1 MTRPT
6 EQQLQVIEH
15 DEGRAVVFAVA
26 GSGKT
31 TTMAWRVKRL
41 AQQRGVQPSRI
52 VATTFSR
59 FARDQMRSKFDE
71 LMISGDVYTLT
82 LHQFASRVIT
92 LANKKIDFM
101 PRVQIGDKALQGKTL
116 RDVKNRLLSSD
127 SIQDDSIRSSIKDIS
142 EEDFLDL
149 LGKMKGALEFT
160 ERGFEQL
167 PEQLREISSR
177 RSFAEGSRWL
187 EILIDAYEE
196 ERLERRFRGYDDM
209 LVDALEAVYCSQVMR
224 ADISTRFDHII
235 VDEYQNINKAQDAL
249 VRVCDEK
256 RGNLMVIGDDDQTIY
271 EWRGATPAFIRDKIR
286 SQEWKHYFLD
296 LNFRSCAPQVI
307 LAAQCISKN
316 RVRAEKKMQ
325 PTGDFSGSLELI
337 QCESNEDQ
345 AKRLVALIKEKQIS
359 GTPLGDQVILI
370 RRYDQSLPIEKELIL
385 NKIKYRIP
393 GASFFFD
400 RKEVQFVLS
409 FLLLFRLEQ
418 RLIREMR
425 SPTPPERREYR
436 SLLNQVAYRAKTF
449 IRTEPD
455 LGGIGERALD
465 PHSSLSESLQ
475 EYAAERDSNRY
486 ANALALARFF
496 ESAQNEQ
503 ELQVKDMLAKLES
516 TVDIREKIISAS
528 PDTTVGLQRAA
539 IIESLKSFAGS
550 RTLNEVMEEVDELGE
565 YWNNGL
571 KEEDPSHVLRIYTV
585 FKAKGLEFP
594 VVYLPDVHRQAG
606 ATGSGGFASSES
618 VEDEIS
624 AGPEEERRIF
634 YVAITRS
641 VRDLYMFHWQE
652 PSQYLTEASFEKI
665 QEYQALA
672 NAFLSNQ
679 ERDSL
684 DARQIGRIFSAYSYK
699 YEAKQ
704 LFANIFS
711 RMNPDEEAQALQSI
725 HSSVEYLKDEPGAA
739 IREKLGYEK
748 LQRFWSDAKEIAAR
762 IRNLPCDSE
771 DNTACESKS
780 LDGHMPTTAIDPF
793 DEVFGD
799 D

>member
-1 MTRPT
+1 MDRPT

-71 LMISGDVYTLT
+71 LTISRNVYTLT

-92 LANKKIDFM
+92 LANKKIYFM

-116 RDVKNRLLSSD
+116 REVKRRLLCAD
-127 SIQDDSIRSSIKDIS
+127 HIQDDSIKSSIKDIS
-142 EEDFLDL
+142 EDDFFDL

-167 PEQLREISSR
+167 PEQLQEISSR

-235 VDEYQNINKAQDAL
+235 VDEYQDINKAQDAL

-286 SQEWKHYFLD
+286 SQDWKHYFLD

-325 PTGDFSGSLELI
+325 PTGDFSGSLVLI
-337 QCESNEDQ
+337 KCESNEDQ
-345 AKRLVALIKEKQIS
+345 AKRLVALVKEKES
-359 GTPLGDQVILI
+359 TGTPLGDQVILI

-385 NKIKYRIP
+385 NKMKYRIP

-418 RLIREMR
+418 RLIHEMR

-455 LGGIGERALD
+455 LVAIGERALD
-465 PHSSLSESLQ
+465 PHGSLSASLQ
-475 EYAAERDSNRY
+475 EYVAERDSNRY

-496 ESAQNEQ
+496 ESAHNEQ

-516 TVDIREKIISAS
+516 TIDIREKIISSS
-528 PDTTVGLQRAA
+528 PDATVGLQRAA
-539 IIESLKSFAGS
+539 IIDSLKSFAGS
-550 RTLNEVMEEVDELGE
+550 RTLTELMKEVDELSE

-606 ATGSGGFASSES
+606 ATGAVGFAPSES

-641 VRDLYMFHWQE
+641 IRDLYMFHWQE
-652 PSQYLTEASFEKI
+652 QSQYLTEASFEKI
-665 QEYQALA
+665 QEYQILA
-672 NAFLSNQ
+672 NAFLCNQ
-679 ERDSL
+679 DRDSL

-704 LFANIFS
+704 SFANIFS
-711 RMNPDEEAQALQSI
+711 RMNPEEEAQALQSI
-725 HSSVEYLKDEPGAA
+725 NSSIEYLKAEPDAA
-739 IREKLGYEK
+739 IREQLGYEK

-762 IRNLPCDSE
+762 IRSFPCDSE
-771 DNTACESKS
+771 DNDAGESNS
-780 LDGHMPTTAIDPF
+780 LDSHMASTDIDPF

>member
-1 MTRPT
+1 MARPT
-6 EQQLQVIEH
+6 EQQLQIIEH

-41 AQQRGVQPSRI
+41 AQQSGVQSCRI

-59 FARDQMRSKFDE
+59 FARDQMRSKFHE
-71 LMISGDVYTLT
+71 LKISSDVYTLT
-82 LHQFASRVIT
+82 LHQFAARVIT
-92 LANKKIDFM
+92 LANRKINFM
-101 PRVQIGDKALQGKTL
+101 PRVQIGDKALQRNTL
-116 RDVKNRLLSSD
+116 RDVKKRILSSNG
-127 SIQDDSIRSSIKDIS
+127 IQDDSIMSSIKDIS
-142 EEDFLDL
+142 EEDFLDF

-167 PEQLREISSR
+167 PEQLQVISSI
-177 RSFAEGSRWL
+177 RSFAKGSRWL

-196 ERLERRFRGYDDM
+196 ARLERRFRGYDDM
-209 LVDALEAVYCSQVMR
+209 LVDALEAVYCSQIMR

-235 VDEYQNINKAQDAL
+235 VDEYQDINKAQDAL

-256 RGNLMVIGDDDQTIY
+256 SGNLMVIGDDDQTIY

-286 SQEWKHYFLD
+286 SQEWKQYFLD

-316 RVRAEKKMQ
+316 RVRVEKKMQ
-325 PTGDFSGSLELI
+325 PTGDFSGNLELI

-345 AKRLVALIKEKQIS
+345 AKRLVALVKEKQAT

-370 RRYDQSLPIEKELIL
+370 RRYDQSLAIEKELIL

-418 RLIREMR
+418 RLIHEMR
-425 SPTPPERREYR
+425 LPTPPERREYR

-449 IRTEPD
+449 IRTDPD
-455 LGGIGERALD
+455 LRGIGERALE
-465 PHSSLSESLQ
+465 PHSSLSEALQ
-475 EYAAERDSNRY
+475 EYATERDSIRY
-486 ANALALARFF
+486 ASALALARFF
-496 ESAQNEQ
+496 ESAHNEK
-503 ELQVKDMLAKLES
+503 EWQVKDMLAKLES
-516 TVDIREKIISAS
+516 TIDIREKIISAS
-528 PDTTVGLQRAA
+528 PDTTIGLQRAA
-539 IIESLKSFAGS
+539 VIESLKSFAGP
-550 RTLNEVMEEVDELGE
+550 RTLSEVLAEVDELSE

-571 KEEDPSHVLRIYTV
+571 KDEDPAHILRIYTV

-594 VVYLPDVHRQAG
+594 VVYLPDVHSHAG
-606 ATGSGGFASSES
+606 ITVSSGFASSES
-618 VEDEIS
+618 IEDEIS

-641 VRDLYMFHWQE
+641 IRDLYMFHWQE
-652 PSQYLTEASFEKI
+652 PSQYLQEARFERI
-665 QEYQALA
+665 HEYQQLA
-672 NAFLSNQ
+672 NAFLDNQ
-679 ERDSL
+679 ERDFL
-684 DARQIGRIFSAYSYK
+684 DARRIGRIFSAYSYK

-704 LFANIFS
+704 SFANLFS
-711 RMNPDEEAQALQSI
+711 RMSSEDEDQALLSI
-725 HSSVEYLKDEPGAA
+725 HNSIEYLKAGPDAA
-739 IREKLGYEK
+739 TGEILGYEK
-748 LQRFWSDAKEIAAR
+748 LQRFWSDVKEISAR
-762 IRNLPCDSE
+762 IRSLPCDSYDSIANE
-771 DNTACESKS
+771 TSGPDGFMASK
-780 LDGHMPTTAIDPF
+780 DTDPF
-793 DEVFGD
+793 DEIFGD